1 MKTRATFALPLLAKT
16 KFEGKKKKALKKVE
30 LDLSLI
36 KNFNCKN
43 NLILTVFF
51 R

>member
-1 MKTRATFALPLLAKT
+1 MT
-16 KFEGKKKKALKKVE
+16 KFEGKKKKKALNKVE
-30 LDLSLI
+30 LDLSLM
-36 KNFNCKN
+36 KNFNYKN